1 MKPSNNRPRRAAI
14 YSRKSKYT
22 GRGESVGNQV
32 ELCRSHIRS
41 LWGEACAGEALV
53 FEDEGFSGGNL
64 NRPDFRR
71 MMARARAG
79 ELSAIVVY
87 RLDRISRSI
96 GDFAALIQELDRLG
110 VAFLS
115 IKEQFDTGS
124 PMGRAMMYIAS
135 VFSQLERETIAER
148 IRDNLRELAKTGRW
162 LGGVTPLGFASESL
176 RTVTVEGKAKRSCR
190 LRLVPEEAEL
200 VGRIFRLYLET
211 GSLTRTAE
219 ALGDLRTRNGHG
231 FTRYAVR
238 AILENPVYLTA
249 DGAARNYFLSLHAD
263 VFPGPLGFDGRH
275 GVLAYHRTRQEQG
288 RVQLPVAE
296 WIISVGQHP
305 GLISS
310 RDWLAAQALLE
321 RNRTSRPPRDSGALL
336 TGLLR
341 CRCGGAM
348 YPKASRAPGR
358 FSYVCR
364 EKSRSRGSD
373 CRCPN
378 APGPELDR
386 AVLAALAALE
396 SPPPEGLPP
405 LPDCLE
411 RLPPEPRRRALRE
424 LVEGLV
430 WDGERLR
437 VRMLGAPETLWGEDC
452 K

>member
-1 MKPSNNRPRRAAI
+1 MHQPRSKTRYAAI

-32 ELCRSHIRS
+32 ELCRAHIRG
-41 LWGEACAGEALV
+41 LWGEDRAREALV

-96 GDFAALIQELDRLG
+96 GDFAALIQELDRLD

-162 LGGVTPLGFASESL
+162 LGGVTPMGFSSESVQ
-176 RTVTVEGKAKRSCR
+176 TVTVEGKAKRSCR
-190 LRLVPEEAEL
+190 LRLVPEEAET
-200 VGRIFRLYLET
+200 VRRIFRLYLES
-211 GSLTRTAE
+211 GSLAQTAE
-219 ALGDLRTRNGHG
+219 ALGDLRTRNGHR
-231 FTRYAVR
+231 FTRYSVK

-249 DGAARNYFLSLHAD
+249 DQDARAYFLRRQAD
-263 VFPGPLGFDGRH
+263 VFPGPEGFDGRL
-275 GVLAYHRTRQEQG
+275 GVLAYHRTRQEKG
-288 RVQLPVAE
+288 RTSLPVAE
-296 WIISVGQHP
+296 WIVSVGQHP

-321 RNRTSRPPRDSGALL
+321 RNRTSRPPRDSQALL

-341 CRCGGAM
+341 CHCGGPM

-358 FSYVCR
+358 FSYVCKR
-364 EKSRSRGSD
+364 KSDSRRDLCG
-373 CRCPN
+373 CPN
-378 APGPELDR
+378 VPGPELDR
-386 AVLAALAALE
+386 AVVRSLAALE
-396 SPPPEGLPP
+396 EGPPEGLPP
-405 LPDCLE
+405 LWNCLE
-411 RLPPEPRRRALRE
+411 RLSPEPRRTALRS
-424 LVEGLV
+424 LVRQVV
-430 WDGERLR
+430 WDGRTAQIYPPDEPRT
-437 VRMLGAPETLWGEDC
+437 PWGEDR

>member
-1 MKPSNNRPRRAAI
+1 MSQPKSQHRRAAI
-14 YSRKSKYT
+14 YSRKSRYT

-32 ELCRSHIRS
+32 ELCRSHIRR
-41 LWGEACAGEALV
+41 LWGEDCAGEALV

-71 MMARARAG
+71 MMALARAG

-115 IKEQFDTGS
+115 IKEQFDTAS

-162 LGGVTPLGFASESL
+162 LGGVTPLGFASQSVQ
-176 RTVTVEGKAKRSCR
+176 TVTLEGRAKRSCR
-190 LRLVPEEAEL
+190 LCLVPEEAAL
-200 VGRIFRLYLET
+200 VRRIFSLYLET
-211 GSLTRTAE
+211 GSLALTAE
-219 ALGDLRTRNGHG
+219 ALGDLRTRSGHR
-231 FTRYAVR
+231 FTRYSVK

-249 DGAARNYFLSLHAD
+249 DRAALTYFLRRRAE
-263 VFPGPLGFDGRH
+263 VFPGPEAFDGRC
-275 GVLAYHRTRQEQG
+275 GVLAYHRTRQEG
-288 RVQLPVAE
+288 GHVQLPVAE
-296 WIISVGQHP
+296 WIISAGQHP
-305 GLISS
+305 GLIPS
-310 RDWLAAQALLE
+310 RDWLAVQDLLE
-321 RNRTSRPPRDSGALL
+321 RNRTSRPPRGSQALL
-336 TGLLR
+336 TGLLT
-341 CRCGGAM
+341 CRCGGRM

-364 EKSRSRGSD
+364 EKSRSRGALCD
-373 CRCPN
+373 CPN

-386 AVLAALAALE
+386 AVLEGLSSLEE
-396 SPPPEGLPP
+396 SPPEGAPP
-405 LPDCLE
+405 LRACLE
-411 RLPPEPRRRALRE
+411 RLPPELRRRALRE
-424 LVEGLV
+424 LVRQV
-430 WDGERLR
+430 RWDGGTAWSCLT
-437 VRMLGAPETLWGEDC
+437 GAPETPWGEDS